1 MAYPRLMP
9 AQAQQLCPG
18 LPNPSVAIELH
29 APAPSFDTRRLADM
43 KVMSRSGLGEHQEAL
58 GLYKAELRTGLRFEY
73 AQRAYGP
80 FVCLGVRSAVVRV
93 EFTDRKIYLARELQ
107 PESCRYAVTLAH
119 EHEHARI
126 DDVVFERE
134 LPKLKDAMV
143 RAIREIGAIPVPTAE
158 VEANRADIKDRL
170 WRALERELG
179 RIAEIRRDEQSRIDT
194 PESYRREAERCP
206 REPRVTR
213 EKLPE

>member
-1 MAYPRLMP
+1 
-9 AQAQQLCPG
+9 
-18 LPNPSVAIELH
+18 
-29 APAPSFDTRRLADM
+29 M

-58 GLYKAELRTGLRFEY
+58 GLYKVELRTGMRFEY
-73 AQRAYGP
+73 ALRGYGP
-80 FVCLGVRSAVVRV
+80 LVCIGIRSAAVRV
-93 EFTDRKIYLARELQ
+93 EFTERKIFLARELR

-126 DDVVFERE
+126 DDAVFERE
-134 LPKLKDAMV
+134 LPKLQDAMA
-143 RAIREIGAIPVPTAE
+143 RAIREIGFMAAPAAE

-170 WRALERELG
+170 QRVFQRELD
-179 RIAEIRRDEQSRIDT
+179 RIGQIRRDKQSKIDT

-206 REPRVTR
+206 REPRITR

>member
-1 MAYPRLMP
+1 MS
-9 AQAQQLCPG
+9 AQAQQLCPR
-18 LPNPSVAIELH
+18 LSNPSVTIELH
-29 APAPSFDTRRLADM
+29 APAASFDRRRLAGM

-58 GLYKAELRTGLRFEY
+58 GLYKAELRTGMRFEY
-73 AQRAYGP
+73 ALRGYGP
-80 FVCLGVRSAVVRV
+80 LVCIAIRSAAVRV

-107 PESCRYAVTLAH
+107 PQSCRYAVTLAH

-126 DDVVFERE
+126 DDAVFERE
-134 LPKLKDAMV
+134 LPKLV
-143 RAIREIGAIPVPTAE
+143 QAIREIGTIAVPAAE

-170 WRALERELG
+170 ERVFQRELG
-179 RIAEIRRDEQSRIDT
+179 RIGQIRRDEQSRIDT

-213 EKLPE
+213 EKLPD